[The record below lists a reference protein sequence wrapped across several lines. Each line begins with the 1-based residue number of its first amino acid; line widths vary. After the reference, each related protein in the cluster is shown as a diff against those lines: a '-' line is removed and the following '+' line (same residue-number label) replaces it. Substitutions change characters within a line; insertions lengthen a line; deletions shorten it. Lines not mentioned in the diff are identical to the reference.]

1 MAANGERF
9 DPDTLPPINSNVETI
24 RLHFPQVFVEG
35 KIDFALLRGL
45 MGDAVDARTE
55 RYSFTWAG
63 KGDAIRSLQAP
74 THATLQPL
82 PHESIDWHQTNNLFI
97 EGDNLEVLKLLYKG
111 YFGRIKLIY
120 IDPPY
125 NTGKEFVYPDNYAD
139 PLGPYLHLTGQ
150 VNSAGALQT
159 SNTESAGRYHSSWLN
174 MMHPRLFIARQLLKE
189 DGLIIVSIDDNE
201 VHNLRLLLNEI
212 FGAENFVTQF
222 VWNSSTAGG
231 IRAKFVNQN
240 HEYALC
246 YARSIDALPMLFAPL
261 SPEAVQQY
269 NRRDERG
276 LYREKDFAWVTNA
289 SNPNQDYL
297 IACPDGSHVRPAPGY
312 QFRFVRE
319 RFQEA
324 LSDDL
329 VVFKRTDT
337 SPLVD
342 EHGNR
347 ARWNIYIKK
356 YLEDGTGAPSSM
368 VPKSLVGISNV
379 GTAEI
384 KDLFGARVFDNPKST
399 QYLNYFLQFGMGSE
413 DTVLDFFAGSCS
425 TAHAVMK
432 LNAEDSGCRRFIV
445 VQLPEPTPVDSV
457 AAAQGFA
464 TIADIG
470 KERIRR
476 AIQSIRAADAS
487 QSTLLERPTLDLGFR
502 AFKLVPT
509 HFKGWA
515 GIAAP
520 TSEQYMRQLEVFTD
534 PIVNTS
540 DPESVIWEVAIKEGF
555 SLASK
560 IETVAVTGHVVYRVT
575 DPDHDRYFH
584 VCLESQVAPNL
595 VIVMKLTRDDLFI
608 CRDSAL
614 DDSAAANFTLQCR
627 LKTI

>member
-1 MAANGERF
+1 MTTIAEHF
-9 DPDTLPPINSNVETI
+9 QPSTSPPTDSNVEAI
-24 RLHFPQVFVEG
+24 RHHFPQVFVEG
-35 KIDFALLRGL
+35 KIDFALLRSLLG
-45 MGDAVDARTE
+45 GAVDTRPE

-63 KGDAIRSLQAP
+63 KADAIRSLQAP
-74 THATLQPL
+74 TSATLQPL
-82 PHESIDWHQTNNLFI
+82 PHESINWSQTSNLFI

-125 NTGKEFVYPDNYAD
+125 NTGKEFVYPDDYAD
-139 PLGPYLHLTGQ
+139 PLGPYLQLTGQ
-150 VNSAGALQT
+150 IDSAGALLT
-159 SNTESAGRYHSSWLN
+159 SNTESAGRYHSSWLT

-189 DGLIIVSIDDNE
+189 GGIIIVSIDDNE

-212 FGAENFVTQF
+212 FGEENFVTQF

-231 IRAKFVNQN
+231 IRAKYVNQN

-246 YARSIDALPMLFAPL
+246 YARNIDALPMLFAPL

-269 NRRDERG
+269 NRRDARG
-276 LYREKDFAWVTNA
+276 PYREKDFAWVTSA

-297 IACPDGSHVRPAPGY
+297 IACPDGSQVRPAPGY

-324 LSDDL
+324 LADDL
-329 VVFKRTDT
+329 VVFKRTGT

-356 YLEDGTGAPSSM
+356 YLDDGTGAPSSM

-379 GTAEI
+379 GTAEV

-399 QYLNYFLQFGMGSE
+399 QYLNYFLQLGMGSE

-432 LNAEDSGCRRFIV
+432 LNAEDGGQRRFIV
-445 VQLPEPTPVDSV
+445 VQLPEPTPAGSV
-457 AAAQGFA
+457 AADQGFA
-464 TIADIG
+464 TISEIG

-476 AIQSIRAADAS
+476 SIKSIRAAGP
-487 QSTLLERPTLDLGFR
+487 QSTLLDQPASDLGFR
-502 AFKLVPT
+502 VFRLAPT
-509 HFKGWA
+509 HFKDWA

-520 TSEQYMRQLEVFTD
+520 TSEQYMRQLEAFTD
-534 PIVNTS
+534 PIVN
-540 DPESVIWEVAIKEGF
+540 ESNAEAVIWEVAIKEGF
-555 SLASK
+555 SLTSQ
-560 IETVAVTGHVVYRVT
+560 IETAAVAGHVVYRVT
-575 DPDHDRYFH
+575 DPDRDQHFH
-584 VCLESQVAPNL
+584 ICLDSQVTQELAVAMNL
-595 VIVMKLTRDDLFI
+595 THSDLFV
-608 CRDSAL
+608 CRDLAL
-614 DDSAAANFTLQCR
+614 DDSAAANLALHCR